1 MINYCTI
8 YGDSDERNL
17 YLDMVL
23 FKHLQKKN
31 AEYST
36 KILKVISGKE
46 TAANKVFFSFYVIE
60 DKMLQYI

>member
-1 MINYCTI
+1 
-8 YGDSDERNL
+8 
-17 YLDMVL
+17 MVL

-31 AEYST
+31 AEYSI

-46 TAANKVFFSFYVIE
+46 TAVNKVFFSFYVIE